1 MKIKIPKPYI
11 FIGTLVTTG
20 VIITISYNIITA
32 DNAKEVVSINNQSEP
47 IKQIDYSNEILE
59 IKQRLT
65 NVEEEI
71 ELLKEKDKILEESN
85 TKQDETINNLK
96 VQESNPSDTIG
107 DLKKQL
113 KNNQDEI
120 EKTKSDLQN
129 VKNVINKRY
138 KRLNE
143 IQDRLSETAKLPQ
156 NYKRIELEINKLKTE
171 EQTEEV
177 IEKIKQLEI
186 KYEQAKKIS
195 NEVTELNNEMR
206 ELLFGEISL

>member
-71 ELLKEKDKILEESN
+71 ELLKAI
-85 TKQDETINNLK
+85 I
-96 VQESNPSDTIG
+96 
-107 DLKKQL
+107 
-113 KNNQDEI
+113 
-120 EKTKSDLQN
+120 
-129 VKNVINKRY
+129 
-138 KRLNE
+138 
-143 IQDRLSETAKLPQ
+143 
-156 NYKRIELEINKLKTE
+156 
-171 EQTEEV
+171 
-177 IEKIKQLEI
+177 
-186 KYEQAKKIS
+186 
-195 NEVTELNNEMR
+195 
-206 ELLFGEISL
+206 